1 MSYYDAVIAVLTI
14 LVSLTLVIL
23 VVGAAWWLM
32 WKVTHEN
39 IFLWHKLK
47 CLSHDLI
54 LAVSV
59 KIPVY

>member
-23 VVGAAWWLM
+23 VVGTAWGLM

-39 IFLWHKLK
+39 IFYM
-47 CLSHDLI
+47 
-54 LAVSV
+54 A
-59 KIPVY
+59 

>member
-32 WKVTHEN
+32 WKVTL
-39 IFLWHKLK
+39 IYFIWHKLK
-47 CLSHDLI
+47 CLSHDLF